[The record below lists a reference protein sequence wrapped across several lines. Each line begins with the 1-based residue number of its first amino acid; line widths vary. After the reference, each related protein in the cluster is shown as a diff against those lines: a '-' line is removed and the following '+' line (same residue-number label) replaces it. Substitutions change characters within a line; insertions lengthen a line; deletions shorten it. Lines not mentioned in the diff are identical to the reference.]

1 MRTHSATITQ
11 RPPGPRAY
19 PIIGALPQ
27 VFRDPLHFFGHAAER
42 YGDVVALGNNWY
54 ALLGPDEIAHTL
66 QKNHTNYVKG
76 HATEPV
82 KLMTG
87 AGILTS
93 ENPLWLQQRRLIQ
106 PAFHHRRINAM
117 AQTMVTCTARML
129 DSWTEAA
136 AARRPIDI
144 AAAMVGLSIDIVG
157 QTLFGGDL
165 TVTDTRAFHQTL
177 ISAIAFVTRRAQSPV
192 RLPITWP
199 LPAHRQFRRHMQALD
214 TIVLNIIDKR
224 RRRTADTDDL
234 LALLLE
240 ARDADTGEQMSDRQL
255 RDEIMTLFLAGHD
268 TAAQTLSWVWYLLE
282 QHPAVYRRLVAEVRA
297 VVGNRTPTAE
307 DVQQLTYT
315 WMVLQEVMRMYPP
328 AWLIS
333 RSPLAPDTI
342 GDYTVPAGAVL
353 LLSLYGL
360 HRNPRVWA
368 DPGSFNPDRFAPDQA
383 SMRHPFAYMPFGA
396 GPRICIGNRFAMLEM
411 IITLTMIIQRYDVAL
426 VADHPIEPEPL
437 TVLRPKHGVKV
448 TLTLR

>member
-1 MRTHSATITQ
+1 
-11 RPPGPRAY
+11 
-19 PIIGALPQ
+19 
-27 VFRDPLHFFGHAAER
+27 
-42 YGDVVALGNNWY
+42 
-54 ALLGPDEIAHTL
+54 
-66 QKNHTNYVKG
+66 
-76 HATEPV
+76 
-82 KLMTG
+82 
-87 AGILTS
+87 
-93 ENPLWLQQRRLIQ
+93 
-106 PAFHHRRINAM
+106 
-117 AQTMVTCTARML
+117 ML